1 MKSAIQ
7 SGEKMEN
14 SYTVNLSIVR
24 RLALVPQD
32 IRAMHLVNFLN
43 LFYDSNDIENHEKLL
58 SSCEYMG
65 LIYITKELA
74 SKKTIVILNRNKIS
88 QILRNPSKYNLN
100 EK

>member
-1 MKSAIQ
+1 MTRAIQ
-7 SGEKMEN
+7 SGEKIEN
-14 SYTVNLSIVR
+14 SHTVNLSIVR
-24 RLALVPQD
+24 RLALISKD
-32 IRAMHLVNFLN
+32 ARAMHLGNFLT
-43 LFYDSNDIENHEKLL
+43 LFYDSNYIESHEKLL
-58 SSCEYMG
+58 SSCEDMG